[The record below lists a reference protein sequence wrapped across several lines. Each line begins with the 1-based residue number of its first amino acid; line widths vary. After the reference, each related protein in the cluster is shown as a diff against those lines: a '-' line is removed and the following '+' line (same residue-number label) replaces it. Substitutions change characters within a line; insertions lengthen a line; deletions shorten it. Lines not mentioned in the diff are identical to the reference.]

1 MRIPSRVTLAVLVVF
16 LYGIAGCSGSSNDTT
31 TPNPNEHAVLIHLD
45 PLAAPNGRLTPAVT
59 RPLEAE
65 LAEVVMRLGI
75 GVFDGNEFAA
85 NGLEGTLFVYG
96 SDADR
101 LFEGIEMTLRASPLC
116 RNARVE
122 LRYGAP
128 GSKVREIRL

>member
-1 MRIPSRVTLAVLVVF
+1 
-16 LYGIAGCSGSSNDTT
+16 
-31 TPNPNEHAVLIHLD
+31 VLIHLD

-75 GVFDGNEFAA
+75 GVFDGNEFAST
-85 NGLEGTLFVYG
+85 GMEGTLFMYG
-96 SDADR
+96 PDADK

-128 GSKVREIRL
+128 GSRVREIRL

>member
-1 MRIPSRVTLAVLVVF
+1 
-16 LYGIAGCSGSSNDTT
+16 
-31 TPNPNEHAVLIHLD
+31 
-45 PLAAPNGRLTPAVT
+45 
-59 RPLEAE
+59 
-65 LAEVVMRLGI
+65 MRLGI